1 MILIGTFA
9 RILHLD
15 PLLRLLE
22 KDVFNSALKL
32 LLVLI
37 ALNTSL
43 LSIQV
48 SVERASGFSS
58 DSSKGC

>member
-1 MILIGTFA
+1 ML
-9 RILHLD
+9 
-15 PLLRLLE
+15 
-22 KDVFNSALKL
+22 VKL

-58 DSSKGC
+58 DSSKQRVLSTITFKLK